1 MRSVVAPLTMEII
14 GEVEVEVV
22 VTTQTSDQE
31 PLTGVD
37 VAVEIILDRGETI
50 GMDTDSRSQLWLRI
64 PIKEIRIKGIQ
75 LLHKIRAKKIKGIQ
89 LLHRIRTR
97 GIQSPFNIKLKKQQ

>member
-22 VTTQTSDQE
+22 ATTQTSDQE

-37 VAVEIILDRGETI
+37 AAVVIILGKEEII
-50 GMDTDSRSQLWLRI
+50 GMDTDSKSQSLHRI

-75 LLHKIRAKKIKGIQ
+75 LLHKIRTK
-89 LLHRIRTR
+89 
-97 GIQSPFNIKLKKQQ
+97 GIQSPYNIKLKKQQ